1 VNAADY
7 KKSGHRP
14 KPGSWLP
21 RINFMLVGEDAVKAS
36 LRELATNVQK
46 DIIRQGV
53 RSAMGPVAAQTR
65 KNIKAA
71 TKGSDQSTG
80 HLYRNIV
87 IKVQQSRKQP
97 TKVYGIVGA
106 RRGNKEK
113 YVIVREFKD
122 RNGNKSVK
130 SHAVVVRKASRYL
143 HLLENGFMHHAGFFV
158 PGRKVLRRA
167 AEATKGVALSRM
179 HATIA
184 RLIPNAVAR
193 ARSKARAR
201 TRGRNLTGAA

>member
-1 VNAADY
+1 M
-7 KKSGHRP
+7 
-14 KPGSWLP
+14 P
-21 RINFMLVGEDAVKAS
+21 RINLTLTGEAAAIES
-36 LRELATNVQK
+36 LRELALNVQK
-46 DIIRQGV
+46 DIVRQGV

-87 IKVQQSRKQP
+87 VKVAQSRKEP
-97 TKVYGIVGA
+97 WKVYGIVGA
-106 RRGNKEK
+106 RRGNKER

-130 SHAVVVRKASRYL
+130 SHSVVVRKASRYL

-167 AEATKGVALSRM
+167 ADSTRGVALTRM
-179 HATIA
+179 RDTMA

-193 ARSKARAR
+193 ARAKARSR
-201 TRGRNLTGAA
+201 RRGRNLTGNAA